1 MPVYSSDSNNEK
13 AQRAAKRELDLAIHK
28 LNSDHDGRRDQVNK
42 AKMAKRMKK
51 ELRRQQREAS

>member
-13 AQRAAKRELDLAIHK
+13 AQRKFKRELDLAIHK
-28 LNSDHDGRRDQVNK
+28 INNDDDRRDQVNA

-51 ELRRQQREAS
+51 EVRRQQRDAG